1 MRYLNSLFVLIMM
14 FTFISCEK
22 EKEEAPET
30 SEQLPAGMHSV
41 KVIEAMD
48 ASDYTYINVDENG
61 KTYWIAVSQIPV
73 KEGEQLY
80 FSKSMEM
87 KNFRSETLN
96 RTFES
101 VLFVENIQKD
111 LGGSSPQMHPVPTT
125 AKEEKVSIQKL
136 SDGKSIAEIFKGMN
150 ILKEK
155 TVKVRG
161 KVMKFN
167 PGIMGTNWIH
177 IQDGTAFQNDFD
189 LLITSDTQVQ
199 VGQVITAKGKLIT
212 NKDFGSGYMYKVL
225 IEKAKVKIE

>member
-1 MRYLNSLFVLIMM
+1 MRYLAILFVLLIVFV
-14 FTFISCEK
+14 FTSCEK

-61 KTYWIAVSQIPV
+61 KTYSTVVSQIPV

-101 VLFVENIQKD
+101 LLFVDDAKKDMGENRT
-111 LGGSSPQMHPVPTT
+111 QMHPVPTT
-125 AKEEKVSIQKL
+125 EREEKVSVQKL
-136 SDGKSIAEIFKGMN
+136 KGGKSIAEIFSGMKN
-150 ILKEK
+150 LNGKI
-155 TVKVRG
+155 VKVRG

-167 PGIMGTNWIH
+167 P
-177 IQDGTAFQNDFD
+177 
-189 LLITSDTQVQ
+189 
-199 VGQVITAKGKLIT
+199 
-212 NKDFGSGYMYKVL
+212 
-225 IEKAKVKIE
+225 

>member
-125 AKEEKVSIQKL
+125 AKEEKISIQKL

-199 VGQVITAKGKLIT
+199 VGQVITAEGKLIT
-212 NKDFGSGYMYKVL
+212 NKDFGSGYAYKAL
-225 IEKAKVKIE
+225 IEKANVRIE